1 MENLSLNVSNNLE
14 FTKVI
19 VQIIPVLGISLV
31 LEARSLVNS
40 FWWECHNKSWKT
52 VRLFLMLF
60 TLALLFVSEMLNFRH
75 LENVNDFSNLETF
88 NNVTLGLV
96 LVILFW
102 LPIEEIAGVADI
114 DGKRDPLR

>member
-1 MENLSLNVSNNLE
+1 
-14 FTKVI
+14 
-19 VQIIPVLGISLV
+19 
-31 LEARSLVNS
+31 
-40 FWWECHNKSWKT
+40 
-52 VRLFLMLF
+52 
-60 TLALLFVSEMLNFRH
+60 MLNFRH
-75 LENVNDFSNLETF
+75 LENVNEFSNLETF